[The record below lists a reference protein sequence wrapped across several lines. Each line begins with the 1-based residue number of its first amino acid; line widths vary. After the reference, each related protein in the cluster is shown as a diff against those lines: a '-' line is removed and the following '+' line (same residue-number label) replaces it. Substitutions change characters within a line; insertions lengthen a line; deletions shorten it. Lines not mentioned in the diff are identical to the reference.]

1 MTDIELIKYYV
12 DLLIIQYKS
21 KPKARATIEALI
33 SVLMIT
39 QIIKEL
45 KHAYNINTARGPFQD
60 ILGKYIGLARTAT
73 GFAFDRDYFAYISY
87 DDTPPAPGKAGYG
100 TYLIPFDDVE
110 FLSYISELQS
120 KYELTDE
127 EYRIVQRFKVLR
139 NNLDMTTTNID
150 NAIFETFGGAII
162 FTDHQD
168 MSITYEVPEGLA
180 NIAAIAQTQ
189 DLLPRPCGVDLNLVI
204 IPD

>member
-1 MTDIELIKYYV
+1 MTDAELIKYYV

-39 QIIKEL
+39 KIIRDL
-45 KHAYNINTARGPFQD
+45 KHSYNVDTARGPFQD

-73 GFAFDRDYFAYISY
+73 GFAFDRDYFAYIAYS
-87 DDTPPAPGKAGYG
+87 DNPPVPGKEGYG
-100 TYLIPFDDVE
+100 TYDIPFADVE
-110 FLSYISELQS
+110 FLAYESELQS

-127 EYRIVQRFKVLR
+127 EYRIVQRFKILR

-150 NAIFETFGGAII
+150 NAIFSIFGGAII

-168 MSITYEVPEGLA
+168 MAITYEVPEGLA

-204 IPD
+204 IPN